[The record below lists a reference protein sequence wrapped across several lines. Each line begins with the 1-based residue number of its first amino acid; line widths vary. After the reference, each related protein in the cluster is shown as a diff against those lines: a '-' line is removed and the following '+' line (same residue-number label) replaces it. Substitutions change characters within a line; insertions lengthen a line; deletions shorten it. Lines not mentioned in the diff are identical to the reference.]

1 MKADTKEIGPQKVV
15 RVSIYRTWQVN
26 SILSTTWELSFGAS
40 KNCQNSS
47 FPTIQNVMDELSKS
61 SYIWD
66 LKKDTEGKGHMVGS
80 EMAILP
86 ILYVIKMSLHREVA
100 QWLGGGK

>member
-1 MKADTKEIGPQKVV
+1 LTFFSSLKQAVHVGVEMKADTKEIGPQKVV

-47 FPTIQNVMDELSKS
+47 LPTIQNVMDELSKS
-61 SYIWD
+61 SY
-66 LKKDTEGKGHMVGS
+66 S
-80 EMAILP
+80 
-86 ILYVIKMSLHREVA
+86 
-100 QWLGGGK
+100 